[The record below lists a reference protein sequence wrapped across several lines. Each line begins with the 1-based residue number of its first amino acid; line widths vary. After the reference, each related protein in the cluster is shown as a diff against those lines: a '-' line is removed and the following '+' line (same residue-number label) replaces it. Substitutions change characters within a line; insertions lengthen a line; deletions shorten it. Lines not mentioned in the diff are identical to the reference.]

1 MFILKLGEREKAF
14 GLFIEALNELLM
26 SDKEGTVFINGVPL
40 AITKPSGEVLVRLP
54 GARDIVLSEIH
65 RLANLMKAG
74 RVQLVHIVVRG
85 LLQLSTVLAEPQGE
99 LHFHL
104 KAFYAGHK
112 AEFDEVY
119 ISEGGAK
126 KAFGL
131 FLQPYLEVEPETV
144 VYYDETTAFFN
155 DGFRVVIER
164 CQAPACLR
172 RRLEWKKE

>member
-1 MFILKLGEREKAF
+1 MYILELGEERKQF

-26 SDKEGTVFINGVPL
+26 SNKEGTISLDGVPI
-40 AITKPSGEVLVRLP
+40 AITKPEGQVLVRLP
-54 GARDIVLSEIH
+54 GARDIVLFELE
-65 RLANLMKAG
+65 RLANLMKQG
-74 RVQLVHIVVRG
+74 RVQLVHTVVRG